1 MQDVPRCQ
9 TALNRGLRIR
19 TATLRGMSMTKGSF
33 QTGQHHPGSLL
44 VRGCNVLVGPGLPVR
59 EDVDLLAVD
68 GLIADIQP
76 SGTRPQPADAV
87 VLDGHG
93 LLALPGFVNAHTHS
107 PENALR
113 GVGEGLALEP
123 WLCVLFAAAGIYD
136 PDDHYA
142 CALAGAAEMLHSGTT
157 AVVDHLWMT
166 PPRAEAADAV
176 LRAYRDIGIRAAV
189 APMLDDSDDTEALAR
204 SVGVPVDGGL
214 FPRQREIRPPAE
226 LAGLVDDLAHRW
238 HGAAG
243 GRLQVLAGCT
253 GVQWCSD
260 QLLVAMAEVADR
272 HHTGV
277 HLHLLETRL
286 QDRACRLRFGAS
298 AVQGLDRLGLLGRC
312 SLAHA
317 VWLDAAGVELVAER
331 GAVVVHNPAA
341 NLRLGSGTAPVRA
354 LLDAGAT
361 VALGSDGAASSD
373 NQILWEQVKLA
384 SLVHG
389 GVNGGGVSASEALTM
404 ATAGGA
410 AMLGLGGR
418 LGRLEPG
425 MLADLMLLDRYGDG
439 LAGAVDLEVAL
450 ALSETGRGVR
460 HVIVDGQVV
469 VRDGRCVRVDEG
481 AVRAALA
488 AQAARRRLRGPL
500 PPVSAKAMARLE
512 QLERV
517 LRDREAG
524 IDAGAGCQRPLR

>member
-1 MQDVPRCQ
+1 
-9 TALNRGLRIR
+9 
-19 TATLRGMSMTKGSF
+19 MTKGSF
-33 QTGQHHPGSLL
+33 QAMQHNTSSLL
-44 VRGCNVLVGPGLPVR
+44 VRGCDLLIGPGLPVR
-59 EDVDLLAVD
+59 EDVDLLMVD
-68 GLIADIQP
+68 ELITDIQP
-76 SGTRPQPADAV
+76 SGTRLQSADAV

-107 PENALR
+107 PESALR
-113 GVGEGLALEP
+113 GVGEGLTLEP
-123 WLCVLFAAAGIYD
+123 WLCVLFATAGVYD

-157 AVVDHLWMT
+157 AVLDHLWMT
-166 PPRAEAADAV
+166 PPRAEAVEAV

-204 SVGVPVDGGL
+204 SVGVAVDGGL
-214 FPRQREIRPPAE
+214 FPRQRELRPPAE

-260 QLLVAMAEVADR
+260 QLLVTMAEVA
-272 HHTGV
+272 HKHQTGM
-277 HLHLLETRL
+277 HLHLLETWL
-286 QDRACRLRFGAS
+286 QDRACRLRFGVS
-298 AVQGLDRLGLLGRC
+298 AAQGLDRLGLLGRC

-317 VWLDAAGVELVAER
+317 VWLDATDVDLVAER

-373 NQILWEQVKLA
+373 NQVLWDQVKLA
-384 SLVHG
+384 SLVHV

-410 AMLGLGGR
+410 ATLSLSGR

-425 MLADLMLLDRYGDG
+425 MLADIVLLDRRGDG

-450 ALSETGRGVR
+450 ALSETGRAVR

-469 VRDGRCVRVDEG
+469 VRDGRCVRVDED

-500 PPVSAKAMARLE
+500 PPASARAMARLE
-512 QLERV
+512 QLAHT
-517 LRDREAG
+517 LRGREGDVDARAG
-524 IDAGAGCQRPLR
+524 RHRRLR

>member
-1 MQDVPRCQ
+1 
-9 TALNRGLRIR
+9 
-19 TATLRGMSMTKGSF
+19 MTERSF
-33 QTGQHHPGSLL
+33 EDRERHRGSLL
-44 VRGCNVLVGPGLPVR
+44 VRGCHAWIGPGLPVR

-76 SGTRPQPADAV
+76 SGARPPPADAV
-87 VLDGHG
+87 VLEGRG

-123 WLCVLFAAAGIYD
+123 WLCVLFAAAGVYD
-136 PDDHYA
+136 PADHYA
-142 CALAGAAEMLHSGTT
+142 CALAGAAEMLRSGTT
-157 AVVDHLWMT
+157 AVLDHLWMT
-166 PPRAEAADAV
+166 PPRAEAVDAV
-176 LRAYRDIGIRAAV
+176 LRAYQDIGIRAAV

-204 SVGVPVDGGL
+204 SVGVEVDGGL
-214 FPRQREIRPPAE
+214 FPRQRELRPPAA
-226 LAGLVDDLAHRW
+226 LAALVDDLAHRW

-260 QLLVAMAEVADR
+260 ELLVAMAEVADQHR
-272 HHTGV
+272 TGV
-277 HLHLLETRL
+277 HIHLLETWL

-298 AVQGLDRLGLLGRC
+298 AVRGLDRLGLLERC

-317 VWLDAAGVELVAER
+317 VWLEAADVELIAGR

-341 NLRLGSGTAPVRA
+341 NLRLGSGLAPVRA

-373 NQILWEQVKLA
+373 NQVLWEQVKLA
-384 SLVHG
+384 SLVHF
-389 GVNGGGVSASEALTM
+389 GVHGRGLTASEALTM

-410 AMLGLGGR
+410 ATFGLGGR

-425 MLADLMLLDRYGDG
+425 MLADVMLLDRYGDG

-460 HVIVDGQVV
+460 HVVVDGQVV
-469 VRDGRCVRVDEG
+469 VRDGRCVRVDED

-488 AQAARRRLRGPL
+488 AQAARRRRRGPL
-500 PPVSAKAMARLE
+500 PAPTAAAMARLE
-512 QLERV
+512 QLVGV
-517 LRDREAG
+517 LRDRDARV
-524 IDAGAGCQRPLR
+524 DAGADRHRQLR